1 MSLSLKSVSLKLDN
15 RQILKDV
22 SLEINEG
29 DIVSVIG
36 PNGAGKSTLLNVL
49 TGDISPDSGDI
60 IYDNKQLNKISI
72 QERAFTRSVMSQMQ
86 TLVFN
91 FNVKDVVEMGWLQR
105 GNSDFSSNFTMAF
118 EAVTS
123 ECNVHNLVHRKFNSL
138 SGGEQRRVHF
148 ARTLLQLWRPS
159 QSNDPRY
166 LLLDEPTA
174 NLDLSSEML
183 LMNILKARAT
193 SNVGILVILHDLNLA
208 SHFADKIA
216 IMKDGE
222 IKAFGKPEE
231 IMTDDFLTSIY
242 EVPIKVKYDP
252 LRVHYY

>member
-60 IYDNKQLNKISI
+60 IYDNKQLDKISI

-159 QSNDPRY
+159 QSIDPRY

-183 LMNILKARAT
+183 LMNILKARAS

-216 IMKDGE
+216 IMKGGE

-252 LRVHYY
+252 LRIHYY

>member
-1 MSLSLKSVSLKLDN
+1 MSLNLKSVSLKLDN

-29 DIVSVIG
+29 EIVSVIG

-49 TGDISPDSGDI
+49 TGDITPDSGDT
-60 IYDNKQLNKISI
+60 IYDNRQLNKISI

-105 GNSDFSSNFTMAF
+105 GNSDFSSNFSIAF
-118 EAVTS
+118 EAVTK
-123 ECNVHNLVHRKFNSL
+123 ECNVQNLVHRKFNSL

-183 LMNILKARAT
+183 LMNILKARAS

-252 LRVHYY
+252 LRVRYY

>member
-29 DIVSVIG
+29 EIVSVIG

-91 FNVKDVVEMGWLQR
+91 FNVKDVIEMGWLQR
-105 GNSDFSSNFTMAF
+105 GNSDFSSNFSMAF
-118 EAVTS
+118 EAVTT

-183 LMNILKARAT
+183 LMNILKART
-193 SNVGILVILHDLNLA
+193 SSNVGILVILHDLNLA

>member
-1 MSLSLKSVSLKLDN
+1 MSLNLKSVSLKLDN

-29 DIVSVIG
+29 EIVSVIG

-49 TGDISPDSGDI
+49 TGDITPDSGDT
-60 IYDNKQLNKISI
+60 IYDNRQLNKISI

-105 GNSDFSSNFTMAF
+105 GNSDFSSNFSIAF
-118 EAVTS
+118 EAVTK
-123 ECNVHNLVHRKFNSL
+123 ECNVQNLVHRKFNSL

-159 QSNDPRY
+159 QSSDPRY

-183 LMNILKARAT
+183 LMNILKARAS

-252 LRVHYY
+252 LRIHYY

>member
-1 MSLSLKSVSLKLDN
+1 MSLNLESVSLKLDN

-29 DIVSVIG
+29 EIVSVIG
-36 PNGAGKSTLLNVL
+36 PNGAGKSSLLNVL
-49 TGDISPDSGDI
+49 TGDINPDSGEI
-60 IYDNKQLNKISI
+60 FYDDKQLKQISI

-91 FNVKDVVEMGWLQR
+91 FSVKDVIEMGWLQR
-105 GNSDFSSNFTMAF
+105 GNSDFSNNFSMAF
-118 EAVTS
+118 ENVTK
-123 ECNVHNLVHRKFNSL
+123 ECNVHNLIHRKFNSL

-159 QSNDPRY
+159 ESNDPRY

-183 LMNILKARAT
+183 LMNILKKRA
-193 SNVGILVILHDLNLA
+193 SLNVGILVILHDLNLA

-216 IMKDGE
+216 IIKDGE
-222 IKAFGKPEE
+222 IMAFGEPEK
-231 IMTDDFLTSIY
+231 IMEDAFLTSIY
-242 EVPIKVKYDP
+242 EVPIKVKHDP

>member
-29 DIVSVIG
+29 EIVSVIG

-49 TGDISPDSGDI
+49 TGDISPDSGNTT
-60 IYDNKQLNKISI
+60 YDNKQLNKISI

-91 FNVKDVVEMGWLQR
+91 FNVKDVIEMGWLQR
-105 GNSDFSSNFTMAF
+105 GNSDFSSNFSMAF
-118 EAVTS
+118 EAVTT

>member
-1 MSLSLKSVSLKLDN
+1 MSLNLESVNLRLDN

-22 SLEINEG
+22 SLEICEG
-29 DIVSVIG
+29 EIVSVIG

-49 TGDISPDSGDI
+49 TGDINPDSGEI
-60 IYDNKQLNKISI
+60 VYDNKQIQQISI

-91 FNVKDVVEMGWLQR
+91 FSVKDVIEMGWLQR
-105 GNSDFSSNFTMAF
+105 GNSDFSNNFSMAF
-118 EAVTS
+118 ENVTK
-123 ECNVHNLVHRKFNSL
+123 ECNVHNLIQRKFNSL

-159 QSNDPRY
+159 ESNDPRY

-183 LMNILKARAT
+183 LMNILKKRA
-193 SNVGILVILHDLNLA
+193 SLNVGIMVILHDLNLA

-216 IMKDGE
+216 IIKDGE
-222 IKAFGKPEE
+222 IMAFGEPEK
-231 IMTDDFLTSIY
+231 IMGDTFLTSIY

>member
-91 FNVKDVVEMGWLQR
+91 FNVKDVVEM
-105 GNSDFSSNFTMAF
+105 
-118 EAVTS
+118 
-123 ECNVHNLVHRKFNSL
+123 
-138 SGGEQRRVHF
+138 
-148 ARTLLQLWRPS
+148 
-159 QSNDPRY
+159 
-166 LLLDEPTA
+166 
-174 NLDLSSEML
+174 
-183 LMNILKARAT
+183 
-193 SNVGILVILHDLNLA
+193 
-208 SHFADKIA
+208 
-216 IMKDGE
+216 
-222 IKAFGKPEE
+222 
-231 IMTDDFLTSIY
+231 
-242 EVPIKVKYDP
+242 
-252 LRVHYY
+252 

>member
-29 DIVSVIG
+29 EIVSVIG

-118 EAVTS
+118 EAVTT

-183 LMNILKARAT
+183 LMNILKARAS

>member
-29 DIVSVIG
+29 EIVSVIG

-91 FNVKDVVEMGWLQR
+91 FNVKDVIEMGWLQR
-105 GNSDFSSNFTMAF
+105 GNSDFSSNFSMAF

-183 LMNILKARAT
+183 LMNILKARAS
-193 SNVGILVILHDLNLA
+193 SNIGILIILHDLNLA

-216 IMKDGE
+216 IMKSGE
-222 IKAFGKPEE
+222 IKVFGKPEE

>member
-29 DIVSVIG
+29 EIVSVLG

-49 TGDISPDSGDI
+49 SGDISPDSGNTT
-60 IYDNKQLNKISI
+60 YDNKQLNKISI

-91 FNVKDVVEMGWLQR
+91 FNVKDVIEMGWLQR
-105 GNSDFSSNFTMAF
+105 GNSDFSSNFSMAF
-118 EAVTS
+118 EAVTT
-123 ECNVHNLVHRKFNSL
+123 ECNVNNLVHRKFNSL

-183 LMNILKARAT
+183 LMNILKARAS

-216 IMKDGE
+216 IMKGGE

-242 EVPIKVKYDP
+242 EVPIKVKYEP

>member
-1 MSLSLKSVSLKLDN
+1 MSLNLESVSLKLDN

-29 DIVSVIG
+29 EIVSVIG

-49 TGDISPDSGDI
+49 TGDINPDSGEI
-60 IYDNKQLNKISI
+60 SYDNKQLNQISI

-91 FNVKDVVEMGWLQR
+91 FSVKDVIEMGWLQR
-105 GNSDFSSNFTMAF
+105 GNSDFSNNFSMAF
-118 EAVTS
+118 KNVTK
-123 ECNVHNLVHRKFNSL
+123 ECNVHNLIHRKFNSL

-159 QSNDPRY
+159 ESNDPRY

-183 LMNILKARAT
+183 LMNILKKRA
-193 SNVGILVILHDLNLA
+193 SLNVGILVILHDLNLA

-216 IMKDGE
+216 IIKDGE
-222 IKAFGKPEE
+222 IMAFGEPEK
-231 IMTDDFLTSIY
+231 IMEDAFLTSIY
-242 EVPIKVKYDP
+242 DVPIKVKHDP

>member
-29 DIVSVIG
+29 EIVSVIG

-49 TGDISPDSGDI
+49 TGDISPDSGNTT
-60 IYDNKQLNKISI
+60 YDNKQLNKISI

-105 GNSDFSSNFTMAF
+105 GNSDFSSNFSMAF
-118 EAVTS
+118 EAVTT
-123 ECNVHNLVHRKFNSL
+123 ECNVNNLVHRKFNSL

-183 LMNILKARAT
+183 LMNILKARAS

-216 IMKDGE
+216 IMKGGE

-242 EVPIKVKYDP
+242 EVPIKVKYEP

>member
-1 MSLSLKSVSLKLDN
+1 MSLSLKSVSLKLNN

-29 DIVSVIG
+29 EIVSVIG

-49 TGDISPDSGDI
+49 TGDISPDSGNT

-105 GNSDFSSNFTMAF
+105 GNSDFSSNFSMAF
-118 EAVTS
+118 EAVTK
-123 ECNVHNLVHRKFNSL
+123 ECNVHNLVHRNFNTL

-159 QSNDPRY
+159 RSNDPRY

-183 LMNILKARAT
+183 LMNILKARAS

-231 IMTDDFLTSIY
+231 VMTDDFLTSIY
-242 EVPIKVKYDP
+242 EVPIKVKYEP
-252 LRVHYY
+252 LRIHYY

>member
-222 IKAFGKPEE
+222 IKAFGKPKE

-242 EVPIKVKYDP
+242 EVPIKVKYEP

>member
-1 MSLSLKSVSLKLDN
+1 MSLNLESINLKLDN

-29 DIVSVIG
+29 EIVSVIG

-49 TGDISPDSGDI
+49 TGDINPDSGEI
-60 IYDNKQLNKISI
+60 SYDNKQLKQISI

-91 FNVKDVVEMGWLQR
+91 FSVKDVIEMGWLQR
-105 GNSDFSSNFTMAF
+105 GNSDFSNNFSMAF
-118 EAVTS
+118 ENVTK
-123 ECNVHNLVHRKFNSL
+123 ECNVHNLIHRKFNSL

-159 QSNDPRY
+159 ESNDPRY

-183 LMNILKARAT
+183 LMNILKKRA
-193 SNVGILVILHDLNLA
+193 SLNVGILVILHDLNLA

-216 IMKDGE
+216 IIKDGE
-222 IKAFGKPEE
+222 IMAFGEPEK
-231 IMTDDFLTSIY
+231 IMEDAFLTSIY
-242 EVPIKVKYDP
+242 DVPIKVKHDP

>member
-1 MSLSLKSVSLKLDN
+1 MSLSLKSVSLKLNN

-29 DIVSVIG
+29 EIVSVIG

-49 TGDISPDSGDI
+49 SGDISPDSGNTT
-60 IYDNKQLNKISI
+60 YDNKQLNKISI

-91 FNVKDVVEMGWLQR
+91 FNVKDVIEMGWLQR
-105 GNSDFSSNFTMAF
+105 GNSDFSSNFSMAF
-118 EAVTS
+118 EAVTT
-123 ECNVHNLVHRKFNSL
+123 ECNVNNLVHRKFNSL

-183 LMNILKARAT
+183 LMNILKARAS

-242 EVPIKVKYDP
+242 EVPIKVKYEP

>member
-1 MSLSLKSVSLKLDN
+1 MSLNLKSVSLKLDN

-29 DIVSVIG
+29 EIVSVIG

-49 TGDISPDSGDI
+49 TGDISPDSGDT

-91 FNVKDVVEMGWLQR
+91 FNVKDVIEMGWLQR
-105 GNSDFSSNFTMAF
+105 GNSDFSSNFSMAF
-118 EAVTS
+118 EAVTT
-123 ECNVHNLVHRKFNSL
+123 ECNVNNLVHRKFNSL

-183 LMNILKARAT
+183 LMNILKARAS

-231 IMTDDFLTSIY
+231 VMTDDFLTSIY

-252 LRVHYY
+252 LRIHYY

>member
-1 MSLSLKSVSLKLDN
+1 MSLNLESISLKLDN

-29 DIVSVIG
+29 EIVSVIG

-49 TGDISPDSGDI
+49 TGDINPDSGEI
-60 IYDNKQLNKISI
+60 SYDNKQLKQISI

-91 FNVKDVVEMGWLQR
+91 FSVKDVIEMGWLQR
-105 GNSDFSSNFTMAF
+105 GNSDFSNNFSMAF
-118 EAVTS
+118 KNVTK
-123 ECNVHNLVHRKFNSL
+123 ECNVHNLIHRKFNSL

-159 QSNDPRY
+159 ESNDPRY

-183 LMNILKARAT
+183 LMNILKKRA
-193 SNVGILVILHDLNLA
+193 SLNVGILVILHDLNLA

-216 IMKDGE
+216 IIKDGE
-222 IKAFGKPEE
+222 IMAFGEPEK
-231 IMTDDFLTSIY
+231 IMEDAFLTSVY
-242 EVPIKVKYDP
+242 EVPIKVKHDP

>member
-1 MSLSLKSVSLKLDN
+1 MSLNLESVSLKLDN

-29 DIVSVIG
+29 EIVSVIG

-49 TGDISPDSGDI
+49 TGDINPDSGEI
-60 IYDNKQLNKISI
+60 FYDNKQLKQISI

-91 FNVKDVVEMGWLQR
+91 FNVKDVIEMGWLQR
-105 GNSDFSSNFTMAF
+105 GNSDFSNNFSMAF
-118 EAVTS
+118 ENVTK
-123 ECNVHNLVHRKFNSL
+123 ECNVHNLIHRKFNSL

-159 QSNDPRY
+159 ESNDPRY

-183 LMNILKARAT
+183 LMNILKKRA
-193 SNVGILVILHDLNLA
+193 SLNVGILVILHDLNLA

-216 IMKDGE
+216 IIKDGE
-222 IKAFGKPEE
+222 IMAFGEPEK
-231 IMTDDFLTSIY
+231 IMEDAFLTSIY
-242 EVPIKVKYDP
+242 DVPIKVKHDP

>member
-1 MSLSLKSVSLKLDN
+1 MSLNLEKVSLKLDN

-29 DIVSVIG
+29 EIVSVIG
-36 PNGAGKSTLLNVL
+36 PNGAGKSTLLNVF
-49 TGDISPDSGDI
+49 TGDINPDSGEI
-60 IYDNKQLNKISI
+60 FYDDKQLKQISI

-91 FNVKDVVEMGWLQR
+91 FSVKDVIEMGWLQR
-105 GNSDFSSNFTMAF
+105 GNSDFSNNFSMAF
-118 EAVTS
+118 ENVTK
-123 ECNVHNLVHRKFNSL
+123 ECNVHNFIHRKFNSL

-159 QSNDPRY
+159 ESNDPRY

-183 LMNILKARAT
+183 LMNILKKRA
-193 SNVGILVILHDLNLA
+193 SLNVGILVILHDLNLA

-216 IMKDGE
+216 IIKNGE
-222 IKAFGKPEE
+222 IMAFGEPEK
-231 IMTDDFLTSIY
+231 IMEDTFLTSIY
-242 EVPIKVKYDP
+242 EVPIKVKHDP

>member
-1 MSLSLKSVSLKLDN
+1 MSLNLKSVSLKLDN

-29 DIVSVIG
+29 EIVSVIG

-91 FNVKDVVEMGWLQR
+91 FNVKDVIEMGWLQR
-105 GNSDFSSNFTMAF
+105 GNSDFSSNFSTAF
-118 EAVTS
+118 ESVTK

-183 LMNILKARAT
+183 LMNILKARAS

-252 LRVHYY
+252 LRIHYY

>member
-1 MSLSLKSVSLKLDN
+1 MSLNLESVSLKLDN

-29 DIVSVIG
+29 EIVSVIG
-36 PNGAGKSTLLNVL
+36 PNGAGKSSLLNVL
-49 TGDISPDSGDI
+49 TGDINPDSGEI
-60 IYDNKQLNKISI
+60 FYDDKQLKQISI

-91 FNVKDVVEMGWLQR
+91 FSVKDVIEMGWLQR
-105 GNSDFSSNFTMAF
+105 GNSDFSNNFSMAF
-118 EAVTS
+118 KNVTK
-123 ECNVHNLVHRKFNSL
+123 ECNVHNLIHRKFNSL

-159 QSNDPRY
+159 ESNDPRY

-183 LMNILKARAT
+183 LMNILKKRA
-193 SNVGILVILHDLNLA
+193 SLNVGIMVILHDLNLA

-216 IMKDGE
+216 IIKDGE
-222 IKAFGKPEE
+222 IMAFGEPEK
-231 IMTDDFLTSIY
+231 IMEDAFLTSIY
-242 EVPIKVKYDP
+242 DVPIKVKHDP